1 MGPLSGRYVRQLG
14 LLGEEGQERLSEA
27 SVAVVGLGGLGS
39 AVSLYLAAAGV
50 GRLILVDPD
59 RVEPHNLNRQVL
71 YDESDVGLPK
81 AYLAARRVRA
91 QNPRVRVDPYPT
103 AVSGENVEEL
113 LGDADV
119 IVDAL
124 DNWEARLVLDRYA
137 WMEGKPLVH
146 AAVER
151 WYGQLTVV
159 QRGRT
164 SCLACLAPERPGR
177 TCTQIL
183 GPVAGILGLMEA
195 LEVIKIVTG
204 AAEPAYNKLVVVDA
218 KTLTIDTIP
227 LDPAPCPRCPQ
238 ARE

>member
-1 MGPLSGRYVRQLG
+1 MGGLWARYVRQLG

-81 AYLAARRVRA
+81 AFLAARRVRA
-91 QNPRVRVDPYPT
+91 LNPLVRVEAYPV
-103 AVSGENVEEL
+103 AVGEDNVGDL
-113 LGDADV
+113 LGGADV
-119 IVDAL
+119 IVDGL
-124 DNWEARLVLDRYA
+124 DNWEARLVLDRFA
-137 WMEGKPLVH
+137 WREGKPLVH
-146 AAVER
+146 AAAER

-159 QRGRT
+159 ERGRT

-177 TCTQIL
+177 SCTQIL
-183 GPVAGILGLMEA
+183 GPVAGMLGLMEA
-195 LEVIKIVTG
+195 LEVIKLVTG
-204 AAEPAYNKLVVVDA
+204 VAEPAYNRLVVLDA
-218 KTLTIDTIP
+218 RSLSLDVIP
-227 LDPAPCPRCPQ
+227 LDPRPCPRCPG
-238 ARE
+238 E